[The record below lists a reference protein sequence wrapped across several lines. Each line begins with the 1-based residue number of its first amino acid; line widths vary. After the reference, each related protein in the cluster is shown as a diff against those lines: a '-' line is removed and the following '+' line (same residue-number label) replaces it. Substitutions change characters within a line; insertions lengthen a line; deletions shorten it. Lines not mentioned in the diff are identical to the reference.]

1 MKEGTKA
8 KNLPKGVVLQRDGET
23 YGIKPHTPMGTVTP
37 ELMVRIASVV
47 QKYGIPVIKVTSA
60 QRLLLAG
67 IKGSD
72 LDAVLKELGEAG
84 ELSPHYVQA
93 CPGNDICG
101 LGLGDSMSLGRRLD
115 ELIYSMDLPAKVKV
129 GVSGCPRSCAESWV
143 KDIGILAES
152 RGWKV
157 FFGGNAGAR
166 PRFADLM
173 VEEADEDGV
182 IQVVKQL
189 LALYKETGKPKER
202 TARFVERTGVDVL
215 RERADAAMNQR
226 QS

>member
-1 MKEGTKA
+1 MKEGIKA
-8 KNLPKGVVLQRDGET
+8 KNLPKGVILQRDGET

-37 ELMVRIASVV
+37 ELLVRIASVV
-47 QKYGIPVIKVTSA
+47 QKYRISVIKFTSA

-67 IKGSD
+67 INESD
-72 LDAVLKELGEAG
+72 LDAVLKELSEAG

-93 CPGNDICG
+93 CPGTDICG
-101 LGLGDSMSLGRRLD
+101 LGLADSMSLGRRLD

-143 KDIGILAES
+143 KDIGILADS

-173 VEEADEDGV
+173 VEEADEERV
-182 IQVVKQL
+182 VEIVKQL
-189 LALYKETGKPKER
+189 LALYKGTGKPKER
-202 TARFVERTGVDVL
+202 TARFVERMGADVI
-215 RERADAAMNQR
+215 RERAAGAMNQL